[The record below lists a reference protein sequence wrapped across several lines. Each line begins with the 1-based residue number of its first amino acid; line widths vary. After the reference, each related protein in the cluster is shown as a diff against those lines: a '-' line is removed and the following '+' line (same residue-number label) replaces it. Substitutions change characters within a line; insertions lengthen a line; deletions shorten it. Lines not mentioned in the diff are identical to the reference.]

1 MPSLYIIGGANG
13 SGKTTVSMS
22 LLPNFLDCFEY
33 VNADAIAAGL
43 SPLNPDSMAIEA
55 GRLMI
60 MRLRTLSNSGSD
72 FAFETTL
79 AARSFAPFIIGCR
92 AKGYTI
98 NLIYF
103 WLQSVDLAVE
113 RVAARV
119 ASGGHSIPE
128 DVIRRRYQQGRK
140 NLISLYLPLCDRWI
154 MYDNS
159 NNDTRLVAEYRRGQQ
174 LVAYENAIWN
184 QIRGQKNG

>member
-79 AARSFAPFIIGCR
+79 AARSFAPFIIDCK

-128 DVIRRRYQQGRK
+128 YVIRRRYQQGRR
-140 NLISLYLPLCDRWI
+140 NLISLYLSLCDRWI
-154 MYDNS
+154 IYDNC
-159 NNDTRLVAEYRRGQQ
+159 NNDTKLVAEYCRGQQ
-174 LVAYENAIWN
+174 QVVYKNAIWN
-184 QIRGQKNG
+184 QIRGQENG

>member
-1 MPSLYIIGGANG
+1 MMSLYIIGGANG

-43 SPLNPDSMAIEA
+43 SPLNPESMAIEA

-60 MRLRTLSNSGSD
+60 TRLRTLSNSGSD

-79 AARSFAPFIIGCR
+79 AARTFAPFIIECKS
-92 AKGYTI
+92 KGYII

-103 WLQSVDLAVE
+103 WLQSADLA
-113 RVAARV
+113 
-119 ASGGHSIPE
+119 
-128 DVIRRRYQQGRK
+128 
-140 NLISLYLPLCDRWI
+140 L
-154 MYDNS
+154 
-159 NNDTRLVAEYRRGQQ
+159 
-174 LVAYENAIWN
+174 
-184 QIRGQKNG
+184 

>member
-43 SPLNPDSMAIEA
+43 SPLNPDSMAIAA

-60 MRLRTLSNSGSD
+60 TRLRALSNSGSD

-79 AARSFAPFIIGCR
+79 AARSFAPFLIECK
-92 AKGYTI
+92 AKGYII

-103 WLQSVDLAVE
+103 WLQSADLAVE
-113 RVAARV
+113 RVAQRV
-119 ASGGHSIPE
+119 ASGGHSIFE
-128 DVIRRRYQQGRK
+128 DVIKRRYERGRE
-140 NLISLYLPLCDRWI
+140 NLISLYLPLCYGWMI
-154 MYDNS
+154 YDNS
-159 NNDTRLVAEYRRGQQ
+159 SSSPVFVAERIINQQ
-174 LVAYENAIWN
+174 PIIYVNEIWN
-184 QIRGQKNG
+184 RIMEVKND

>member
-1 MPSLYIIGGANG
+1 
-13 SGKTTVSMS
+13 MS

-43 SPLNPDSMAIEA
+43 SPLNPESMAIEA

-60 MRLRTLSNSGSD
+60 TRLRMLSNSGSD

-79 AARSFAPFIIGCR
+79 AARTFAPFIIECK
-92 AKGYTI
+92 AKGYII

-103 WLQSVDLAVE
+103 WLQSADLAVE
-113 RVAARV
+113 RVAQRV

-128 DVIRRRYQQGRK
+128 DVIRRRYQRGRV

-154 MYDNS
+154 IYNNS
-159 NNDTRLVAEYRRGQQ
+159 SNDTSLVAEYNYSQQ
-174 LVAYENAIWN
+174 LVVYESKTWN
-184 QIRGQKNG
+184 QIRG

>member
-22 LLPNFLDCFEY
+22 LLANFLDCFEY

-43 SPLNPDSMAIEA
+43 SPLNPESMAIVA

-60 MRLRTLSNSGSD
+60 TRLRTLSNSGSD

-79 AARSFAPFIIGCR
+79 AARTFAPFIIECK
-92 AKGYTI
+92 AKGYII

-103 WLQSVDLAVE
+103 WLQSPDLAVE
-113 RVAARV
+113 RVAQRV

-128 DVIRRRYQQGRK
+128 DVIRRRYERGKK

-154 MYDNS
+154 IYDNS
-159 NNDTRLVAEYRRGQQ
+159 SKNANLVAELSYRQQ
-174 LVAYENAIWN
+174 LIVYENATWN
-184 QIRGQKNG
+184 QIRG

>member
-1 MPSLYIIGGANG
+1 MSSIYIIGGANG

-43 SPLNPDSMAIEA
+43 SPLNPQSMAIEA

-60 MRLRTLSNSGSD
+60 TRLRRLSNSGSD

-79 AARSFAPFIIGCR
+79 AARTFAPFIIECKT
-92 AKGYTI
+92 KGYII

-103 WLQSVDLAVE
+103 WLQSADLAVE
-113 RVAARV
+113 RVAQRV

-128 DVIRRRYQQGRK
+128 DVIRRRYQRGRV
-140 NLISLYLPLCDRWI
+140 NLISLYLPLCDGWMI
-154 MYDNS
+154 YDNS
-159 NNDTRLVAEYRRGQQ
+159 SSAPLFVAERITNQQ
-174 LVAYENAIWN
+174 PIIYVNEIWN
-184 QIRGQKNG
+184 RITEVEND

>member
-43 SPLNPDSMAIEA
+43 SPLNPESMATEA

-60 MRLRTLSNSGSD
+60 TRLRTLSNSGSD

-79 AARSFAPFIIGCR
+79 AARTFAPFIIECK
-92 AKGYTI
+92 AKGYII

-103 WLQSVDLAVE
+103 WLQSPDLAVE
-113 RVAARV
+113 RVAQRV

-128 DVIRRRYQQGRK
+128 DVIRRRYHRGRV

-154 MYDNS
+154 IYNNS
-159 NNDTRLVAEYRRGQQ
+159 SNDASLVAEYSYSQQ
-174 LVAYENAIWN
+174 LIVYESRIWN
-184 QIRGQKNG
+184 QIRG

>member
-43 SPLNPDSMAIEA
+43 SPLNPESMAMEA

-60 MRLRTLSNSGSD
+60 TRLRTLSNSGSD

-79 AARSFAPFIIGCR
+79 AARTFAPFIIECK
-92 AKGYTI
+92 AKGYII

-103 WLQSVDLAVE
+103 WLQSADLAVE
-113 RVAARV
+113 RVAQRV

-128 DVIRRRYQQGRK
+128 DVIRRRYQRGRA

-154 MYDNS
+154 IYNNS
-159 NNDTRLVAEYRRGQQ
+159 SSDASLVAEYSDSQQ
-174 LVAYENAIWN
+174 FIVYESRIWN
-184 QIRGQKNG
+184 QIRG

>member
-43 SPLNPDSMAIEA
+43 SPLNPESMAMEA

-60 MRLRTLSNSGSD
+60 TRLRTLSNSGSD

-79 AARSFAPFIIGCR
+79 AARTFAPFIIECK
-92 AKGYTI
+92 AKGYII

-103 WLQSVDLAVE
+103 WLQSPDLAVE
-113 RVAARV
+113 RVAQRI

-128 DVIRRRYQQGRK
+128 DAIRRRYHRGRV
-140 NLISLYLPLCDRWI
+140 NLISLYLPLCDGWMI
-154 MYDNS
+154 YDNS
-159 NNDTRLVAEYRRGQQ
+159 SSSPVFVAERIINQQ
-174 LVAYENAIWN
+174 LIIYVNETWNRITEVEND
-184 QIRGQKNG
+184 